1 MHFYKAREVQ
11 TDQFA
16 DVIQCCRLCS
26 VCSCW
31 FLVLPLKNII
41 SCWFQSL
48 WGHSRG
54 KLNSFCQCDAA
65 DWFRPG
71 SNNSITMW
79 DSCQSFI
86 LSLCCSYN
94 IFHCS
99 YGLSSVI
106 WLLAALSWHGV
117 LLLTVH
123 CVQPTHYKPTL
134 FPLVLLFTFK
144 CLNCSV
150 HRSL

>member
-1 MHFYKAREVQ
+1 MHFYKASEVQ
-11 TDQFA
+11 TDPFA
-16 DVIQCCRLCS
+16 GVIQCCRLCS

-31 FLVLPLKNII
+31 FLVLPLKKIT

-71 SNNSITMW
+71 SNN
-79 DSCQSFI
+79 FNYNVRV
-86 LSLCCSYN
+86 LSE
-94 IFHCS
+94 FHSESVLLIKCLPLL

-106 WLLAALSWHGV
+106 WLLATLSWHGV

-144 CLNCSV
+144 WLNCSV